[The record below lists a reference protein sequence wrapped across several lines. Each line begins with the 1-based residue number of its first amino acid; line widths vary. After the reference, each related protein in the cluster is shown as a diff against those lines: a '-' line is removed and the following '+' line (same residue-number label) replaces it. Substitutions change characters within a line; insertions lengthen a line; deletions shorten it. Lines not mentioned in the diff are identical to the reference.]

1 MRLGDGARDG
11 DGVNPSELT
20 TALRHE
26 SGSTRLRAAM
36 AAGTTPDPD
45 VVDVLVERSGV
56 EPDFFVRD
64 MLTWALTRLPAD
76 LTVPRLVAELSS
88 PFPQAR
94 SQSLHTLTKLA
105 DPRSRPALTPALVHD
120 EEDEVARAAWRLA
133 VVLVPADIAGEPE
146 AVAEDLATELGRRGP
161 EAKRS
166 LTRAMTSL
174 GEAARPVL
182 ERIAEQGAFA
192 QRVHAGATLLILDDP
207 RREFMAAMAEAR
219 RTAID
224 VGPTEP
230 DAS

>member
-1 MRLGDGARDG
+1 M
-11 DGVNPSELT
+11 NPSELT

-36 AAGTTPDPD
+36 AAGTTPDPG

-56 EPDFFVRD
+56 EPDFYVRD

-105 DPRSRPALTPALVHD
+105 DPRSRPALTPALLHD

-133 VVLVPADIAGEPE
+133 VVLVPAGE
-146 AVAEDLATELGRRGP
+146 ADSVAADLATELGRRGP

-166 LTRAMTSL
+166 LTRAITAL

-182 ERIAEQGAFA
+182 ERVAAQGAFA

-219 RTAID
+219 QTAID
-224 VGPTEP
+224 VGSAGA